1 MRFSQFYVYS
11 VEYLEDPW
19 AWRRTVVPFEVGIE
33 LALLG
38 ERLDAPFRKLSLSI
52 DPWIEPFAR
61 KIDSVVDVRL
71 TGDVADVAAL
81 PVPEARSRW
90 GTMTLE
96 AIDLIA
102 SVFPWPERDRAADIV
117 RRVASHAGPYKLAP
131 LRVKDRVRGATHT
144 TRMEIDEAGIR
155 ILLDSETS
163 STGAHRI
170 REVATFD
177 MPDRPY
183 LRFPAIKT
191 VLVDDR
197 VEYRDG
203 EGKVIATVAV

>member
-1 MRFSQFYVYS
+1 MRFSQFYIYS
-11 VEYLEDPW
+11 VKDIEDPW
-19 AWRRTVVPFEVGIE
+19 PWRRAAVPFEVGIE

-38 ERLDAPFRKLSLSI
+38 DPIEAPLRKLSLSI

-71 TGDVADVAAL
+71 TGDVADIAAL

-90 GTMTLE
+90 GAMTLE

-102 SVFPWPERDRAADIV
+102 TVFPWPDRDRVVDIV
-117 RRVASHAGPYKLAP
+117 RRVASHAGPYTLAP
-131 LRVKDRVRGATHT
+131 FRVKDRVRGATHT

-170 REVATFD
+170 QEVTTFD

-183 LRFPAIKT
+183 LRFPALKT
-191 VLVDDR
+191 VLV
-197 VEYRDG
+197 
-203 EGKVIATVAV
+203 